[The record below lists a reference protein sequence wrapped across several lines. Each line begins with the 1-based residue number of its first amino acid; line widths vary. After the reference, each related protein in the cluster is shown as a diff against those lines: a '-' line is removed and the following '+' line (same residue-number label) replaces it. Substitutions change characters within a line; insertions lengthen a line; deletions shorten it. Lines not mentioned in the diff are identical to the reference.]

1 MSVLRQ
7 SWHNFLAAVQF
18 LTRIPTP
25 SLRYEQGT
33 LARSATFFPVV
44 GLLIGSL
51 AALLNFLVGPHL
63 PRTVAAVLL
72 VIFLVALT
80 GCFHE
85 DALADTFDGFG
96 GGWTRDQI
104 LSILKDSRI
113 GSYGA
118 AALMLSLIARVTL
131 IASLPLSDVAR
142 YLISAHVLCRW
153 TTLPLS
159 YFLAPARMEEASQG
173 ARLARLTSR
182 ASLVVGTV
190 ITLAM
195 VTAVLGIH
203 AIAPIL
209 LVILITYASGAY
221 YNSRI
226 QGVTGD
232 CFGATNQLAEMLVY
246 LAGVWTVGAARP

>member
-1 MSVLRQ
+1 MNTLRRAWQ
-7 SWHNFLAAVQF
+7 DLLTAIQF

-25 SLRYEQGT
+25 PLLYEEDS
-33 LARSATFFPVV
+33 LARSVKFFPLV
-44 GLLIGSL
+44 GLLIGAL
-51 AALLNFLVGPHL
+51 AALVNFLIAPHL
-63 PRTVAAVLL
+63 PRLLTAVIL

-96 GGWTRDQI
+96 GGWNRDQI
-104 LSILKDSRI
+104 LTILKDSRI

-118 AALMLSLIARVTL
+118 AALTLSLIARVALLAELPAANVARTL
-131 IASLPLSDVAR
+131 IA
-142 YLISAHVLCRW
+142 AHVLCRW

-159 YFLAPARMEEASQG
+159 YFLAPARTEPSQG
-173 ARLARLTSR
+173 ARLARLTTRS
-182 ASLVVGTV
+182 SLLIGTV
-190 ITLAM
+190 LALTI
-195 VTAVLGIH
+195 VIAALRVN

-209 LVILITYASGAY
+209 LAILITYASGLY

-232 CFGATNQLAEMLVY
+232 CFGATNQLTELLVY
-246 LAGVWTVGAARP
+246 LAGVWTFGAHA